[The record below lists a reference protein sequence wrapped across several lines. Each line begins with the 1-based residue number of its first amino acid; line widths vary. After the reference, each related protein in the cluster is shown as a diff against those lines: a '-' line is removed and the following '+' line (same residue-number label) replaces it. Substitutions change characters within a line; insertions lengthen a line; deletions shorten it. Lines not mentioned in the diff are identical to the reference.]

1 MKKLCFHAWKQIYKI
16 SLPKPKDQACGD
28 IKCVR
33 GHHLIK
39 KMGVVQQHEE

>member
-16 SLPKPKDQACGD
+16 SLPKPKDQAYGD

-33 GHHLIK
+33 GHHLIEK
-39 KMGVVQQHEE
+39 NGCRSAT